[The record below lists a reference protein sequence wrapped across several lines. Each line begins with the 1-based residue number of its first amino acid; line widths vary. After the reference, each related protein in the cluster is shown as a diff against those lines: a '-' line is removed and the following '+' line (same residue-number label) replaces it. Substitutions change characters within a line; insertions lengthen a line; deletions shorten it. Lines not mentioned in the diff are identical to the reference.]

1 MSFVANAFFRFRH
14 SLSGI
19 GLALGTLLFA
29 AALTPSLVPRTYV
42 MQGILCGVAF
52 GSGYGLGV
60 FWRWVWHYLELPEPG
75 DRLRSCVNMAVSL
88 ICLAVVLAALY
99 LSEGWQNSVRAVM
112 DMEPVPSVYPASVCG
127 LAVITF
133 LILLLLARGLIGFG
147 RFISERIH
155 RVIPRRV
162 ANVIGVGVTIILI
175 WTIANGLL
183 IQTTFEVLDRSFR
196 EYDALIEPDRPQPLA
211 ADKTGSAFS
220 LLQWDELGRAGREF
234 VSSGPTGTAI
244 SSFTKRPAV
253 DPIRVYA
260 GLNVANTTKQRAE
273 RALDELKRQNGFDRS
288 ILVIITPTGTGWV
301 DPAAMDG
308 LEYLH
313 DGNVASIAMQYSYL
327 NSPLSLL
334 FQPEYGAE
342 ASRDLFTTVYNH
354 WKTLPKDKRPR
365 LYLYGLSL
373 GAMNSEKSISL
384 FELLGDPI
392 NGALWSGPPFPSRN
406 WKQMTRDRNA
416 GTPEWL
422 PVFRDGSFVR
432 FMNQNGEAVGN
443 GDRWGPLRIVYLQ
456 YASDGVVFFDT
467 HAFYRQPDWM
477 NEPRGPDVSPQLRW
491 YPVVTMLQLT
501 LDMAFATAT
510 PMGHGH
516 VYAPEHYVDAWLEVA
531 DVDGWNTEQIN
542 RLKQYLHHKMT
553 GDNVE
558 GYDQR
563 GG

>member
-1 MSFVANAFFRFRH
+1 
-14 SLSGI
+14 
-19 GLALGTLLFA
+19 
-29 AALTPSLVPRTYV
+29 
-42 MQGILCGVAF
+42 LCGVAF

-60 FWRWVWHYLELPEPG
+60 FWRWLWHYLELPEPG
-75 DRLRSCVNMAVSL
+75 HWWRSRVNLVVSL
-88 ICLAVVLAALY
+88 ICLAFAIVALY
-99 LSEGWQNSVRAVM
+99 SSQGWQNSVRAVM
-112 DMEPVPSVYPASVCG
+112 GMEPVPSAYPASVCA

-133 LILLLLARGLIGFG
+133 LFLLLLARSLIGLG
-147 RFISERIH
+147 RFISARIH
-155 RVIPRRV
+155 RVVPRRV
-162 ANVIGVGVTIILI
+162 ANVIGVAITIILI

-183 IQTTFEVLDRSFR
+183 IQSTFKVLDRSFR

-211 ADKTGSAFS
+211 ANKTGSPLS

-234 VSSGPTGTAI
+234 VSSGPTGTDI
-244 SSFTKRPAV
+244 SSFTRRPAV

-260 GLNVANTTKQRAE
+260 GLNVADTTKERAE
-273 RALDELKRQNGFDRS
+273 RALGELKRQNGFDRS
-288 ILVIITPTGTGWV
+288 VLVIITPTGTGWV

-342 ASRDLFTTVYNH
+342 ASRALFTTVYNH

-373 GAMNSEKSISL
+373 GAMNSEKSVSL

-406 WKQMTRDRNA
+406 WMQMTRDRNI

-422 PVFRDGSFVR
+422 PVFKDGSFVR
-432 FMNQNGEAVGN
+432 FMNQDGEAPGN
-443 GDRWGPLRIVYLQ
+443 GDHWGPLRIVYLQ
-456 YASDGVVFFDT
+456 YASDAVVFFDT
-467 HAFYRQPDWM
+467 HSFYRQPDWM
-477 NEPRGPDVSPQLRW
+477 NEPRGPDVSAQLRW

-510 PMGHGH
+510 PLGHGH

-531 DVDGWNTEQIN
+531 DVNGWSTEQIN

-553 GDNVE
+553 GDNIE

>member
-1 MSFVANAFFRFRH
+1 MSFVANAFYRFRH

-75 DRLRSCVNMAVSL
+75 EWLRSRVNLLVGL
-88 ICLAVVLAALY
+88 ICLAVAIAALY
-99 LSEGWQNSVRAVM
+99 FSAGWQNSVRAVM
-112 DMEPVPSVYPASVCG
+112 GMEPVPSAYPASVCG

-133 LILLLLARGLIGFG
+133 LILLLLARGLIGLG
-147 RFISERIH
+147 RFISTRIH
-155 RVIPRRV
+155 RVVPRRV
-162 ANVIGVGVTIILI
+162 ANVIGVAVTVVLI

-183 IQTTFEVLDRSFR
+183 IQSTFEVLDRSFR

-211 ADKTGSAFS
+211 ADKTGSAAS

-234 VSSGPTGTAI
+234 VSSGPTGAEI
-244 SSFTKRPAV
+244 SSFTKRPAI

-260 GLNVANTTKQRAE
+260 GLNVADTPKQRAE

-342 ASRDLFTTVYNH
+342 ASRALFTTVYNY
-354 WKTLPKDKRPR
+354 WKALPKDKRPR

-373 GAMNSEKSISL
+373 GAMNSEKSVSL
-384 FELLGDPI
+384 FEMLADPI
-392 NGALWSGPPFPSRN
+392 NGALWSGPPFPSRD
-406 WKQMTRDRNA
+406 WKQITRDRNPD
-416 GTPEWL
+416 TPEWL
-422 PVFRDGSFVR
+422 PVFKDGSFAR
-432 FMNQNGEAVGN
+432 FMNQNGEAPGN

-456 YASDGVVFFDT
+456 YASDAVVFFDS
-467 HAFYRQPDWM
+467 HSFYRQPDWM

-491 YPVVTMLQLT
+491 YPVVTMLQLA

-510 PMGHGH
+510 PIGHGH
-516 VYAPEHYVDAWLEVA
+516 VYAPEHYVDAWIEVA
-531 DVDGWNTEQIN
+531 DVDGWSAEQID

-553 GDNVE
+553 GDDVE

>member
-1 MSFVANAFFRFRH
+1 MSLVAKAFFQFRH

-42 MQGILCGVAF
+42 LQGILCGVAF

-60 FWRWVWHYLELPEPG
+60 FWRWLWHYLELPEPG
-75 DRLRSCVNMAVSL
+75 HWWRSRVNLVVSL
-88 ICLAVVLAALY
+88 ICLAFAIVALY
-99 LSEGWQNSVRAVM
+99 SSQGWQNSVRAVM
-112 DMEPVPSVYPASVCG
+112 GMEPVPSAYPASVCA

-133 LILLLLARGLIGFG
+133 LFLLLLARSLIGLG
-147 RFISERIH
+147 RFISARIH
-155 RVIPRRV
+155 RVVPRRV
-162 ANVIGVGVTIILI
+162 ANVIGVAITIILI

-183 IQTTFEVLDRSFR
+183 IQSTFKVLDRSFR

-211 ADKTGSAFS
+211 ANKTGSPLS

-234 VSSGPTGTAI
+234 VSSGPTGTDI
-244 SSFTKRPAV
+244 SSFTRRPAV

-260 GLNVANTTKQRAE
+260 GLNVADTTKERAE
-273 RALDELKRQNGFDRS
+273 RALGELKRQNGFDRS
-288 ILVIITPTGTGWV
+288 VLVIITPTGTGWV

-342 ASRDLFTTVYNH
+342 ASRALFTTVYNH

-373 GAMNSEKSISL
+373 GAMNSEKSVSL

-406 WKQMTRDRNA
+406 WMQMTRDRNI

-422 PVFRDGSFVR
+422 PVFKDGSFVR
-432 FMNQNGEAVGN
+432 FMNQDGEAPGN
-443 GDRWGPLRIVYLQ
+443 GDHWGPLRIVYLQ
-456 YASDGVVFFDT
+456 YASDAVVFFDT
-467 HAFYRQPDWM
+467 HSFYRQPDWM
-477 NEPRGPDVSPQLRW
+477 NEPRGPDVSAQLRW

-531 DVDGWNTEQIN
+531 DVNGWSTEQIN

-553 GDNVE
+553 GDNIE

>member
-52 GSGYGLGV
+52 GSGYGFGV
-60 FWRWVWHYLELPEPG
+60 FWRWIWHYLEMPEPY
-75 DRLRSCVNMAVSL
+75 DRLRSRVNLIVGL
-88 ICLAVVLAALY
+88 ICLAVAIVALY
-99 LSEGWQNSVRAVM
+99 LSAGWQNSVRSAM
-112 DMEPVPSVYPASVCG
+112 SMEPVPSAYPASVCG
-127 LAVITF
+127 LAIVTF
-133 LILLLLARGLIGFG
+133 LFLLLLTRALIWLG
-147 RFISERIH
+147 RYISAKIH
-155 RVIPRRV
+155 RFVPRRV
-162 ANVIGVGVTIILI
+162 ANVVGITLTVILI

-183 IQTTFEVLDRSFR
+183 IQSTFEVLDRSFR
-196 EYDALIEPDRPQPLA
+196 EYDALIEPDRPQPVA
-211 ADKTGSAFS
+211 ADKTGSAAS
-220 LLQWDELGRAGREF
+220 LLKWDELGRAGREF
-234 VSSGPTGTAI
+234 IASGPTAGEI
-244 SSFTKRPAV
+244 SSLTGRQTV

-260 GLNVANTTKQRAE
+260 GLNVADEPKQRAE
-273 RALDELKRQNGFDRS
+273 RALEELKRQNGFDRS

-301 DPAAMDG
+301 DPAAMNG
-308 LEYLH
+308 LEFLY

-342 ASRDLFTTVYNH
+342 ASRALFTTVYNY
-354 WKTLPKDKRPR
+354 WKTLPKDHRPR

-384 FELLGDPI
+384 FEMLEDPI
-392 NGALWSGPPFPSRN
+392 NGALWSGPPFPSRD
-406 WKQMTRDRNA
+406 WKRITRDRNE

-422 PVFRDGSFVR
+422 PVFRDGAFAR
-432 FMNQNGEAVGN
+432 FMNQNGEAPGN
-443 GDRWGPLRIVYLQ
+443 GTRWGPLRIVYLQ
-456 YASDGVVFFDT
+456 YASDAVVFFDS

-477 NEPRGPDVSPQLRW
+477 NAPRGHDVSPQLRW
-491 YPVVTMLQLT
+491 YPVVTMLQLA
-501 LDMAFATAT
+501 LDMAFATTT
-510 PMGHGH
+510 PMGYGH
-516 VYAPEHYVDAWLEVA
+516 VYAPEHYVDAWIEVA
-531 DVDGWNTEQIN
+531 DIDGWSEDQIN
-542 RLKQYLHHKMT
+542 HLKQYLHHKMT
-553 GDNVE
+553 GEDVK

>member
-1 MSFVANAFFRFRH
+1 MPFFTNALFRFRH

-29 AALTPSLVPRTYV
+29 AALTPSLVSRTYI

-52 GSGYGLGV
+52 GAGYGLGV
-60 FWRWVWHYLELPEPG
+60 FWRWIWHYLELPEPA
-75 DRLRSCVNMAVSL
+75 DRLRSGVNLFVGL
-88 ICLAVVLAALY
+88 ICLTIAIFGLY
-99 LSEGWQNSVRAVM
+99 FSTGWQNSVRAVM
-112 DMEPVPSVYPASVCG
+112 GMESVPSAYPASVCA
-127 LAVITF
+127 LAILTF
-133 LILLLLARGLIGFG
+133 LVLLLLARMLIWLGF
-147 RFISERIH
+147 FISARIH
-155 RVIPRRV
+155 SLIPRRV
-162 ANVIGVGVTIILI
+162 ANVVGVVLTVTLI

-183 IQTTFEVLDRSFR
+183 IQSTFEVLDRSFR

-211 ADKTGSAFS
+211 PNKTGSAVS
-220 LLQWDELGRAGREF
+220 LLKWDELGRAGREF
-234 VSSGPTGTAI
+234 VASGPTGTEI
-244 SSFTKRPAV
+244 SSFTGRPAI

-260 GLNVANTTKQRAE
+260 GLNVADTPKRRAE
-273 RALDELKRQNGFDRS
+273 QALNELKRQNGFDRS

-342 ASRDLFTTVYNH
+342 ASRALFTTVYSH

-384 FELLGDPI
+384 FEMLEDPI
-392 NGALWSGPPFPSRN
+392 NGALWSGPPFPSRD
-406 WKQMTRDRNA
+406 WKQITRDRNE

-422 PVFRDGSFVR
+422 PVFKDGSFAR
-432 FMNQNGEAVGN
+432 FMNQNGEAPGN
-443 GDRWGPLRIVYLQ
+443 GDHWGPMRIVYLQ
-456 YASDGVVFFDT
+456 YASDAVVFFDS
-467 HAFYRQPDWM
+467 HAFYREPDWM
-477 NEPRGPDVSPQLRW
+477 KDPRGPDVSPQLRW
-491 YPVVTMLQLT
+491 YPVVTMLQLA
-501 LDMAFATAT
+501 LDMAFATTT
-510 PMGHGH
+510 PIGHGH
-516 VYAPEHYVDAWLEVA
+516 VYSPKDYVDAWIEVA
-531 DVDGWNTEQIN
+531 DVAGWNAEQIG
-542 RLKQYLHHKMT
+542 RLKQHLLHKMT
-553 GDNVE
+553 GEEVE
-558 GYDQR
+558 RYDQR